1 MSLRTSKVLPTKEG
15 RLLRKL
21 RKDKKLSMRSLA
33 QAVGVTDSY
42 IAQMETGRANAPK
55 GETLYRM
62 LMALGTNE
70 KAFKER
76 LRNFKEDR
84 TDAEVITD
92 LLKRMNKND
101 IKMFRQ
107 MMEAKCNLAS
117 NEFIDPCLSSSGC
130 AIQKIWLPNGSH

>member
-1 MSLRTSKVLPTKEG
+1 
-15 RLLRKL
+15 
-21 RKDKKLSMRSLA
+21 MRSLA

-76 LRNFKEDR
+76 LRNFKED
-84 TDAEVITD
+84 
-92 LLKRMNKND
+92 
-101 IKMFRQ
+101 
-107 MMEAKCNLAS
+107 
-117 NEFIDPCLSSSGC
+117 
-130 AIQKIWLPNGSH
+130 

>member
-1 MSLRTSKVLPTKEG
+1 MTPFTKYVLNFLEIYYIKQPMSLRTTKVIPSKEG
-15 RLLRKL
+15 RLLKKL
-21 RKDKKLSMRSLA
+21 RIDKKLSMRALA
-33 QAVGVTDSY
+33 QQVGVTDSY
-42 IAQMETGRANAPK
+42 IAQMETGRSNPPK

-84 TDAEVITD
+84 TDAEVIAD
-92 LLKRMNKND
+92 LLKRMNESD

-107 MMEAKCNLAS
+107 MMEAKLAV
-117 NEFIDPCLSSSGC
+117 G
-130 AIQKIWLPNGSH
+130 K

>member
-33 QAVGVTDSY
+33 RAVGVTDSY
-42 IAQMETGRANAPK
+42 IAQMETGRANEPK

-84 TDAEVITD
+84 TDAEVIAD
-92 LLKRMNKND
+92 LLKRMNESD

-107 MMEAKCNLAS
+107 MMEAKLAV
-117 NEFIDPCLSSSGC
+117 G
-130 AIQKIWLPNGSH
+130 K

>member
-1 MSLRTSKVLPTKEG
+1 MGRNSDPLPFKSMSLRTSKVLPSKEG

-84 TDAEVITD
+84 TDAEVIAD
-92 LLKRMNKND
+92 LLKRMNESD

-107 MMEAKCNLAS
+107 MMEAKLAV
-117 NEFIDPCLSSSGC
+117 G
-130 AIQKIWLPNGSH
+130 K

>member
-1 MSLRTSKVLPTKEG
+1 MSLRTSKVLPSKEG

-84 TDAEVITD
+84 TDAEVIAD
-92 LLKRMNKND
+92 LLKRMNESD

-107 MMEAKCNLAS
+107 MIEAKLAV
-117 NEFIDPCLSSSGC
+117 G
-130 AIQKIWLPNGSH
+130 K